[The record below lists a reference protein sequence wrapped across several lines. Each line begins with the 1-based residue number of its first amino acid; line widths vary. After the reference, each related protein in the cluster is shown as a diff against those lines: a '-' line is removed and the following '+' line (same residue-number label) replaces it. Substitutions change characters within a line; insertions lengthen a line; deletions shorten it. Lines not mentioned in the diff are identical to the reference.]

1 MSRRRVYARA
11 GCFAYDGH
19 RMRAGRVTFAVV
31 GTVCAVLAAGTVA
44 RAQEPGDLAK
54 AEQAFKQALAD
65 EQAGAFDK
73 ALGEFTQAGQLAHK
87 QTPQLLYHL
96 GVCNAKLGHLLA
108 ARQQLRAAAERAQGE
123 GLENVMTQSKAQ
135 LADVQPRIAGIALT
149 RPAQGTVTAV
159 TVDGAD
165 ATSKLGTQVDVDPG
179 AHVVHVTYADGTAQD
194 VNVKLADG
202 EHRDVAIPAPAAPG
216 TASAKPPATS
226 EGAAAPAQQTASPSP
241 ETPAASSSG
250 GSTRT
255 IGWIL
260 VGGGAALVA
269 GGVVMW
275 ILRGNEISTLNGA
288 CHPTP
293 QDCPSSAQGDISN
306 GKLYDALGV
315 TGFVAG
321 GAAALA
327 GVGLLVFGGS
337 HDGST
342 TTGVTL
348 GPMFAHGGG
357 GVRLTGVVW

>member
-1 MSRRRVYARA
+1 MSRRPVYAR
-11 GCFAYDGH
+11 GRSFAYDGA
-19 RMRAGRVTFAVV
+19 RMLAGRVSLAAL
-31 GTVCAVLAAGTVA
+31 GTVCAVVAVCGVA
-44 RAQEPGDLAK
+44 RAQEAGDLAR

-73 ALGEFTQAGQLAHK
+73 ALVELTQAGQLAHK
-87 QTPQLLYHL
+87 QTPQLLFHM

-108 ARQQLRAAAERAQGE
+108 AREELRAAADSAQKE

-135 LADVQPRIAGIALT
+135 LADVQPRIAGITLT

-159 TVDGAD
+159 MVDGAD
-165 ATSKLGTQVDVDPG
+165 ATSKIGSQVDVDPG
-179 AHVVHVTYADGTAQD
+179 AHVVHVTYADGTPQD

-202 EHRDVAIPAPAAPG
+202 EHRDVAIPNSPAA
-216 TASAKPPATS
+216 
-226 EGAAAPAQQTASPSP
+226 GAAAAPPVASVASEPSTSPSP
-241 ETPAASSSG
+241 AEAPASETSG

-260 VGGGAALVA
+260 VGGGAVLVA

-275 ILRGNEISTLNGA
+275 ILRGNEISTLNNECGA
-288 CHPTP
+288 DQQH
-293 QDCPSSAQGDISN
+293 CPGGAQSDISN

-337 HDGST
+337 PAGT
-342 TTGVTL
+342 TTGVSV
-348 GPMFAHGGG
+348 GPMLARGGG

>member
-1 MSRRRVYARA
+1 
-11 GCFAYDGH
+11 
-19 RMRAGRVTFAVV
+19 MRAVFVA
-31 GTVCAVLAAGTVA
+31 GTVCAVLAVCTAAHG
-44 RAQEPGDLAK
+44 QEPRDISR

-108 ARQQLRAAAERAQGE
+108 AREQLRTAADGAQRE

-135 LADVQPRIAGIALT
+135 LADVQPRIAGITLT

-179 AHVVHVTYADGTAQD
+179 AHVVHVTYVDGAPQD

-202 EHRDVAIPAPAAPG
+202 ERRDLAIPSSSRSPAPATPSADVG
-216 TASAKPPATS
+216 ASP
-226 EGAAAPAQQTASPSP
+226 APAQTVSP
-241 ETPAASSSG
+241 ETPAAQTSG

-269 GGVVMW
+269 GGAVMW
-275 ILRGNEISTLNGA
+275 ILRGNEISTLNGE
-288 CHPTP
+288 CHPTA
-293 QDCPSSAQGDISN
+293 QDCPGSAQGDISN

-337 HDGST
+337 HDPST
-342 TTGVTL
+342 TGGVTV
-348 GPMFAHGGG
+348 GPMVARGGG
-357 GVRLTGVVW
+357 GLRLTGALW

>member
-1 MSRRRVYARA
+1 
-11 GCFAYDGH
+11 
-19 RMRAGRVTFAVV
+19 MRAGLGSLAATA
-31 GTVCAVLAAGTVA
+31 TVCAVVGWATGA
-44 RAQEPGDLAK
+44 RAQEPGDVAK
-54 AEQAFKQALAD
+54 AEQSFKQALAD
-65 EQAGAFDK
+65 EQAGAWDK

-87 QTPQLLYHL
+87 QTPQLLYHQ

-108 ARQQLRAAAERAQGE
+108 AREQLRMAADRAQHE

-135 LADVQPRIAGIALT
+135 LADVQPRIAGITLT

-159 TVDGAD
+159 SVDGAD
-165 ATSKLGTQVDVDPG
+165 VTSKLGTQVDVDPG
-179 AHVVHVTYADGTAQD
+179 AHVVHAMYADGAPQD

-202 EHRDVAIPAPAAPG
+202 ERRDVAIPAPAMAG
-216 TASAKPPATS
+216 TAAASPPATNDS
-226 EGAAAPAQQTASPSP
+226 APAPAQTAAP
-241 ETPAASSSG
+241 ETHAPPPSG
-250 GSTRT
+250 GTART

-260 VGGGAALVA
+260 VGSGAALVA

-293 QDCPSSAQGDISN
+293 QDCPESAQGDISN

-327 GVGLLVFGGS
+327 GVGLLVFGGA
-337 HDGST
+337 HGEST
-342 TTGVTL
+342 TGSVTL
-348 GPMFAHGGG
+348 GPMVARGGG
-357 GVRLTGVVW
+357 GLRFTGALW

>member
-1 MSRRRVYARA
+1 
-11 GCFAYDGH
+11 
-19 RMRAGRVTFAVV
+19 
-31 GTVCAVLAAGTVA
+31 VA
-44 RAQEPGDLAK
+44 RAQEPGEIAK

-65 EQAGAFDK
+65 EQAGAYDK
-73 ALGEFTQAGQLAHK
+73 ALGEFTQAGQLARK
-87 QTPQLLYHL
+87 QTPQLLYHQ

-108 ARQQLRAAAERAQGE
+108 AREQLRAAADKAQQE

-135 LADVQPRIAGIALT
+135 LADVQPRIAGITLT

-165 ATSKLGTQVDVDPG
+165 VTAKLGAQVDVDPG
-179 AHVVHVTYADGTAQD
+179 AHVVHVTYADGPPQD

-202 EHRDVAIPAPAAPG
+202 ERRDVALPV
-216 TASAKPPATS
+216 TASTT
-226 EGAAAPAQQTASPSP
+226 AAAPPSTASGPPPAQPSAP
-241 ETPAASSSG
+241 EAPSASSG

-260 VGGGAALVA
+260 VGGGVALVA

-275 ILRGNEISTLNGA
+275 VLRGNEISTLNGE
-288 CHPTP
+288 CGSGGQH
-293 QDCPSSAQGDISN
+293 CPGSAQSDIDS

-327 GVGLLVFGGS
+327 GVGLLVFGGPQG
-337 HDGST
+337 DT
-342 TTGVTL
+342 TTGVSV
-348 GPMFAHGGG
+348 GPMLARGGG
-357 GVRLTGVVW
+357 GVRLTGAVW

>member
-1 MSRRRVYARA
+1 MAV
-11 GCFAYDGH
+11 
-19 RMRAGRVTFAVV
+19 MRAALATA
-31 GTVCAVLAAGTVA
+31 TVCAVLAVGTA
-44 RAQEPGDLAK
+44 QAQEPGDIAR
-54 AEQAFKQALAD
+54 AEQTFKQALGD

-73 ALGEFTQAGQLAHK
+73 ALAEFTQAGQLAHK

-108 ARQQLRAAAERAQGE
+108 AREQLRAAADRAQHE

-135 LADVQPRIAGIALT
+135 LADVQPRIAGIT
-149 RPAQGTVTAV
+149 FTKPAQGTVTAV

-165 ATSKLGTQVDVDPG
+165 ATAKLGTQVDVDPG
-179 AHVVHVTYADGTAQD
+179 SHAVHVTYADGAPQD
-194 VNVKLADG
+194 VSVKLSEG
-202 EHRDVAIPAPAAPG
+202 EHRDVAIPSPSREPSTTTPPADAAPSAAPAPTAPAA
-216 TASAKPPATS
+216 
-226 EGAAAPAQQTASPSP
+226 SP
-241 ETPAASSSG
+241 ETPPAASPG

-275 ILRGNEISTLNGA
+275 ILRGNEISTLNGE
-288 CHPTP
+288 CGSDGQH
-293 QDCPSSAQGDISN
+293 CPGGAQSDINS

-327 GVGLLVFGGS
+327 GVGLLVFGGP
-337 HDGST
+337 HAET
-342 TTGVTL
+342 TSGGVRF
-348 GPMFAHGGG
+348 GPMLARGGG
-357 GVRLTGVVW
+357 GVRIGGALW

>member
-11 GCFAYDGH
+11 GSFAYDGR
-19 RMRAGRVTFAVV
+19 RMRAGRVTFAAM
-31 GTVCAVLAAGTVA
+31 GTVCAALAVGTVA
-44 RAQEPGDLAK
+44 RAQEAGDLAK

-149 RPAQGTVTAV
+149 RPAQGSVTAV

-179 AHVVHVTYADGTAQD
+179 AHAVHVTYADGTAQD

-202 EHRDVAIPAPAAPG
+202 EHRDVAIPAPAPTG
-216 TASAKPPATS
+216 TVAANPPATS
-226 EGAAAPAQQTASPSP
+226 EGAAAPAQQTASP

-275 ILRGNEISTLNGA
+275 ILRGNEISTLNGE

-293 QDCPSSAQGDISN
+293 QSCPSSAQGDISN

-337 HDGST
+337 HDAST
-342 TTGVTL
+342 TGSVTV
-348 GPMFAHGGG
+348 GPMVARGGG
-357 GVRLTGVVW
+357 GLRFSGELW